1 MNDMNRMVGQMMWM
15 PFTVFASTLEA
26 FGRSMSSGG
35 WMGEA
40 TKAIACAP
48 CEVAKPVVEA
58 VGEERCDRKWECDD
72 RCGEGLSCP
81 SDRYD
86 QDRGWWHRDRC
97 DSRDRDEWCGRCGRR
112 SCDCGCGSDR
122 GSDVVKLVE
131 YSLVNVQRGHD
142 REGRPNSRIL
152 DSGERLVTDCTD
164 LEEFRNEVIVEYART
179 HRDVDG
185 KRLRVYTKVLRCWC
199 KDDVDWCEEQVDALQ
214 DIAHSLRRDRE
225 PS

>member
-1 MNDMNRMVGQMMWM
+1 MNDMSKMVGQVFCL
-15 PFTVFASTLEA
+15 PFTVFASTVEA
-26 FGRSMSSGG
+26 FGRSMSGGG

-58 VGEERCDRKWECDD
+58 VGEERRERKWECDD

-81 SDRYD
+81 SDWHDR
-86 QDRGWWHRDRC
+86 DRGWWHRDR
-97 DSRDRDEWCGRCGRR
+97 DRDRDEWCGRCGRR
-112 SCDCGCGSDR
+112 SCDCCCGSDR

-131 YSLVNVQRGHD
+131 YSLVIVRRGD
-142 REGRPNSRIL
+142 RSRIL
-152 DSGERLVTDCTD
+152 EGPEQRLVSDCTD
-164 LEEFRNEVIVEYART
+164 LEEFRNEVIVEYVQR
-179 HRDVDG
+179 HRDKPVDG
-185 KRLRVYTKVLRCWC
+185 KHLRVYTKVLHCWC
-199 KDDVDWCEEQVDALQ
+199 KEDVDWCEEQVDALQ